1 MNYGTKPILQGT
13 FILRCMEM
21 MFYQYLPI
29 KMAYDG
35 NIRVPDRL
43 KVFIP
48 LIQAVLENEFIVDK
62 YIYLTAKH
70 IYATPDNLGNR
81 GGWHSDGFGTDD
93 INYIWCD
100 KFPTEF
106 CIQDFNI
113 SDDHINSL
121 TEMEQQVKPENIIQY
136 TPYQLLKLTPA
147 NIHRCPLISEG
158 GMRTFVK
165 ISIST
170 EKYNLVGNS
179 HNYLFDYEWEMFER
193 EAVRNHPII
202 KEKDSIKTLTP

>member
-1 MNYGTKPILQGT
+1 MKYGTKPQLIGT
-13 FILRCMEM
+13 FILNCKEM

-29 KMAYDG
+29 KLAYESA
-35 NIRVPDRL
+35 IRLPERL
-43 KVFIP
+43 RVFKP
-48 LIQAVLENEFIVDK
+48 LVDAALEIEFTVDK
-62 YIYLTAKH
+62 YIYLTAKY

-81 GGWHSDGFGTDD
+81 GGWHSDGFGTED

-106 CIQDFNI
+106 CIQDFNL
-113 SDDHINSL
+113 SDDHERSMI
-121 TEMEQQVKPENIIQY
+121 EMEQQVNPANIIQY

-147 NIHRCPLISEG
+147 NIHRCPIISEG
-158 GMRTFVK
+158 GFRAFVK

-179 HNYLFDYEWEMFER
+179 HNYLLDYEWEMFER
-193 EAVRNHPII
+193 EMVRNHPAI
-202 KEKDSIKTLTP
+202 KERDSVKPQ